1 MRTLNLNDNYSDGAA
16 RSVGVAQT
24 VTGTTV
30 SVVPR
35 RVNTQQTVQLTLTGM
50 DTGATRNVNV
60 VIDPPSGTGTVNFAL
75 ISPQTNNTNLNE
87 LYVFT
92 LADDSFA
99 FLHLGDYQ
107 LFLDSSMP
115 VTVPVTFNSEF
126 HTSNGPSGRL
136 PDPYSGYPWGHMFML
151 IPINSDSMIMPF
163 DRTNGS
169 RQKML
174 SAVPIPVEYKI
185 RIKDEFLQQPGGS
198 RPFLRL
204 REIKTDGPIKI
215 VTPTLR
221 TQHLREIDPR
231 VPLSLEVSGPGVV
244 YIGVE
249 IAPRNGEDPVEE
261 VIEELG
267 LSDRVRDQ
275 VILSLRDRE
284 QSGRQGRQTLLDQQR
299 RDVIIDDPPL
309 DDRRGDEGELDGL
322 LR

>member
-1 MRTLNLNDNYSDGAA
+1 MRTVNFNDNYSDGAE

-50 DTGATRNVNV
+50 DTGATRNVNI
-60 VIDPPSGTGTVNFAL
+60 VIDPPSGTGTVNFAK

-107 LFLDSSMP
+107 DFLDSSMP
-115 VTVPVTFNSEF
+115 ITVPVTFNSEF
-126 HTSNGPSGRL
+126 EILNGTIGSL
-136 PDPYSGYPWGHMFML
+136 PDPYSGYDWGHMFML
-151 IPINSDSMIMPF
+151 VPRNSSSAIHPF
-163 DRTNGS
+163 ERTRGS
-169 RQKML
+169 SQRTL
-174 SAVPIPVEYKI
+174 AAVPAPFEYHI
-185 RIKDEFLQQPGGS
+185 RIRDEFLQQPGGS

-204 REIKTDGPIKI
+204 KEIRTAGPIKI

-221 TQHLREIDPR
+221 TQRIQEINPR
-231 VPLSLEVSGPGVV
+231 VPLNLEVSGPGMI
-244 YIGVE
+244 YILVE
-249 IAPRNGEDPVEE
+249 IAPRDDSDPVEI
-261 VIEELG
+261 VLEELG

-275 VILSLRDRE
+275 VALSLRDRE
-284 QSGRQGRQTLLDQQR
+284 QSGREQSGMQDATFDSPSLDSRQG
-299 RDVIIDDPPL
+299 
-309 DDRRGDEGELDGL
+309 GERESDSL